1 LKEFT
6 MRIAAGL
13 GMEAIGGATPP
24 AQLVQQARAAE
35 MDGFPSAW
43 CVHFSRTIDALSAL
57 AAAAV
62 VTSTIE
68 LAVGVVPTYPRHP
81 IALAQQAA
89 TVQALAGGRL
99 TLGVGVSHRP
109 VIEGMHGLPYVHPAR
124 HMREYLSVLG
134 PLLREG
140 RANFRGEFYAV
151 EAELTV
157 PDTTPVSIL
166 VGGLS
171 ANMVRLAGELADGVV
186 TWMAG
191 PRSLEG
197 DVLPNLKEGA
207 DAGGRPSPR
216 MVVALPVAVCDDIEA
231 GREAADVAFA
241 RYRTLTNY
249 RRLMDREGILSPAEI
264 ALIGPEAAVGDRL
277 RAYAALGATEFWP
290 VVFPVGT
297 DPAASV
303 ERSRAFLCG
312 VAPVIG

>member
-1 LKEFT
+1 

-13 GMEAIGGATPP
+13 GTEAIGGATPP
-24 AQLVQQARAAE
+24 ERLVEEARAAE
-35 MDGFPSAW
+35 TDGFPSAW

-62 VTSTIE
+62 MTSTID

-109 VIEGMHGLPYVHPAR
+109 VIEGMHGLPYVQPAR

-140 RANFRGEFYAV
+140 KVNFRGEFYAV
-151 EAELTV
+151 EAELNV
-157 PDTTPVSIL
+157 PDTTPVPIL

-171 ANMVRLAGELADGVV
+171 ANMVRIAGELADGVV

-197 DVLPNLKEGA
+197 DVLPNLHEGA

-216 MVVALPVAVCDDIEA
+216 MVVALPVAVCDDIDA
-231 GREAADVAFA
+231 AREAAEVAFA

-249 RRLMDREGILSPAEI
+249 RRLMDREGIRSPAEI

-277 RAYAALGATEFWP
+277 RAYAELGATEFWP
-290 VVFPVGT
+290 VVFPVGA
-297 DPAASV
+297 DPAGSV
-303 ERSRAFLCG
+303 GRTRAFLRG
-312 VAPVIG
+312 VAPVVG